1 MVKPQPPT
9 KNAEKA
15 RMLFSEG
22 LEYHQAGRLDDASL
36 RYREILKIIPRQANA
51 LHMLGLT
58 EFQKNNF
65 PEAVTLISQ
74 AEELSPE
81 NYLIYFN
88 LGNALRACGRIEE
101 ASNAYSKA
109 VRIQPSNLEA
119 LKNLGNTYKELN
131 RINEAIKCYDRILSI
146 DPTHSKTKLNKAI
159 ALLTDGKLA
168 EGWDLYDY
176 RLECDTPDKK
186 HLGQSFT
193 RYGPDW
199 YGTALEK
206 PLLVQPEQ
214 GLGDQIFYGRMLAD
228 LQSRGIDSLVCVD
241 GRLRDL
247 FRRSFPKLGFLL
259 PTELASIDPGDNLV
273 SAQIH
278 MGSLGRFFRRDFR
291 DCQRYSEHF
300 LLPDKALVEAYLDRL
315 QKGKVICGLSW
326 TSINSQT
333 GSSKSIGLEKLR
345 PLLNLPN
352 VQFVN
357 LQYGDTVLE
366 RQNSLEATGVDI
378 LNFEDIDNL
387 TDIDKLGA
395 LISACDVILSVS
407 NSTAHLAAVIGKPT
421 IMLLAHHTP
430 LWYWHL
436 EQDFSPWYPTVS
448 LIRQTTA
455 GCWKAPLSNARTK
468 LACMTK
474 DV

>member
-1 MVKPQPPT
+1 MIKPQPPT

-65 PEAVTLISQ
+65 PEAVTLISK
-74 AEELSPE
+74 AKELSPE

-101 ASNAYSKA
+101 ASNAF
-109 VRIQPSNLEA
+109 
-119 LKNLGNTYKELN
+119 N

-176 RLECDTPDKK
+176 RLDCDTTDKK
-186 HLGQSFT
+186 YIGQSFP

-199 YGTALEK
+199 DGTALEK
-206 PLLVQPEQ
+206 PLLVLPEQ

-247 FRRSFPKLGFLL
+247 FRRSYPKLGFLL
-259 PTELASIDPGDNLV
+259 PTELASIEPQNNLV

-300 LLPDKALVEAYLDRL
+300 LLPDKALVETYRARL
-315 QKGKVICGLSW
+315 QKGKLVCGLSW
-326 TSINSQT
+326 TSSNSQT

-357 LQYGDTVLE
+357 LQYGDTIEE
-366 RQNSLEATGVDI
+366 RRNSFEATGVDI
-378 LNFEDIDNL
+378 LNLEDIDNL

-395 LISACDVILSVS
+395 LIAACDVVLSVS
-407 NSTAHLAAVIGKPT
+407 NSTAHLAAAIGKPT
-421 IMLLAHHTP
+421 IILLAHHTP

-455 GCWKAPLSNARTK
+455 GCWKAPLSNARQK
-468 LACMTK
+468 LACIAHII
-474 DV
+474 

>member
-1 MVKPQPPT
+1 MIKPQPLT
-9 KNAEKA
+9 KNTEKA

-22 LEYHQAGRLDDASL
+22 LAHHQAGRLDDASL
-36 RYREILKIIPRQANA
+36 SYRQILKIFPRQANA

-74 AEELSPE
+74 AKELSPE
-81 NYLIYFN
+81 NDLIFFN

-109 VRIQPSNLEA
+109 VQIQPSNLEA
-119 LKNLGNTYKELN
+119 LKNLGNTFKELN
-131 RINEAIKCYDRILSI
+131 RINEAIKCYDKILSV

-159 ALLTDGKLA
+159 ALLTDGQLA

-176 RLECDTPDKK
+176 RLDCDTPDKTYIGAFN
-186 HLGQSFT
+186 LD
-193 RYGPDW
+193 YGPIWD
-199 YGTALEK
+199 GTPMDK
-206 PLLVQPEQ
+206 PLLVLPEQ
-214 GLGDQIFYGRMLAD
+214 GLGDQIFYGRLLAD
-228 LQSRGIDSLVCVD
+228 LQSNEIDSVVCVD
-241 GRLRDL
+241 GRLHEL
-247 FRRSFPKLGFLL
+247 FRRSFPKLSFIQ
-259 PTELASIDPGDNLV
+259 PTELFSVDLMTNFIG
-273 SAQIH
+273 AQIH
-278 MGSLGRFFRRDFR
+278 IGSLGRFYRRDFSAVKRHSGEFLVTDQGLTENYRARLPR
-291 DCQRYSEHF
+291 D
-300 LLPDKALVEAYLDRL
+300 KLV
-315 QKGKVICGLSW
+315 CGLSW
-326 TSINSQT
+326 TSRNLQT
-333 GSSKSIGLEKLR
+333 GINKSIDLDKLR
-345 PLLNLPN
+345 PILELPN

-366 RQNSLEATGVDI
+366 RQNSLGATGVDI

-395 LISACDVILSVS
+395 LIAACDVVLSVS
-407 NSTAHLAAVIGKPT
+407 NSTAHLAAAIGKPT
-421 IMLLAHHTP
+421 IILLAHHTP

-455 GCWKAPLSNARTK
+455 GCWKAPLSNAREK
-468 LACMTK
+468 LACIAHAI
-474 DV
+474 